1 MGIASVIWISLKL
14 LLSSGYATKHLR
26 TVKEPRREN
35 AMGKDGGGG
44 HHWQVHEYKVDKVD
58 LGMGFVRAKFYQI
71 MFFSP
76 RREKCN
82 IKAIS
87 EEKYAESV
95 CKGPTVNYMSA
106 AVKFRFKATI
116 EMPKIVWNMRR
127 RKTNVLDTQKKTIF
141 FTALTSSW
149 VLRKLRQRWQL
160 SSGWFPQH
168 FLCITSSVLHAE

>member
-1 MGIASVIWISLKL
+1 M
-14 LLSSGYATKHLR
+14 
-26 TVKEPRREN
+26 
-35 AMGKDGGGG
+35 
-44 HHWQVHEYKVDKVD
+44 HEYKVDKVD

-106 AVKFRFKATI
+106 AVKFRFRPQLKYQRKF
-116 EMPKIVWNMRR
+116 KIQKN
-127 RKTNVLDTQKKTIF
+127 KGLKYEDTKKT
-141 FTALTSSW
+141 
-149 VLRKLRQRWQL
+149 
-160 SSGWFPQH
+160 
-168 FLCITSSVLHAE
+168 FLL